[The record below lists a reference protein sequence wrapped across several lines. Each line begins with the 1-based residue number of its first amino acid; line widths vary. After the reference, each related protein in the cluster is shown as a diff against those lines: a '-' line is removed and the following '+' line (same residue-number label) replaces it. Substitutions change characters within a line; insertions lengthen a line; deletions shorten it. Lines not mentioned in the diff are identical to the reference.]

1 MAVKKVNFEPCH
13 DNILVKRDKVEE
25 KKSPGGVVLPPSAQD
40 VPVACTVIAVGPGR
54 TTEKGTIEVPNF
66 IEPGRR
72 IVLGKYSGSE
82 IELDGEKYSVVGWP
96 DVLGIVKD

>member
-1 MAVKKVNFEPCH
+1 MYLLLLRRQRKVVFVRYLIGKAV
-13 DNILVKRDKVEE
+13 DDI
-25 KKSPGGVVLPPSAQD
+25 LPPSAQD